1 MCWNA
6 HKGYIDLRARL
17 FIRLGHTDTDT
28 ATVQWLRIDAAGTLS
43 GMATA
48 PLSEVASQAA
58 GCEVIVLVPGPQVLL
73 SGAQVP
79 SRNRQRIAEAIPFA
93 LEEQLIEDVDDL
105 HFAIGQRDE
114 DGVVH
119 VAVIDRGRMDQWLA
133 QLSEA
138 GLRPDAVVPDI
149 LATPF
154 SDGEWTLLIESDV
167 SLLRTGLQSGYAF
180 DTEILAAMLPA
191 ALSGGDNGQPPQR
204 LRVISCTGDQPLE
217 ALGLAVPV
225 EMEPTPASALGLFA
239 RSYDPRAAINL
250 LQGPYSRRE
259 QLGKV
264 WRPWRPAA
272 ALLLVWLVLQI
283 GVTVGEYV
291 HLNRQTKTLDQD
303 IKQTFRS
310 ALPETKRIVNAKVQ
324 MQRAIDAL
332 RGGGDT
338 AQDSFMRLLADIG
351 PDLVSDSGVELQRL
365 NYTDGQ
371 LDLAIIIG
379 DLQRL
384 DALKQRLAK
393 NTRYS
398 VNIQSATAR
407 ADGVEARLQIRSK
420 AS

>member
-1 MCWNA
+1 M
-6 HKGYIDLRARL
+6 
-17 FIRLGHTDTDT
+17 
-28 ATVQWLRIDAAGTLS
+28 QWLRVDAAGEPTGPVTGVLS
-43 GMATA
+43 DAA
-48 PLSEVASQAA
+48 AQAA

-93 LEEQLIEDVDDL
+93 LEEHLIEDVDEL
-105 HFAIGQRDE
+105 HFAIGQRGD

-119 VAVIDRGRMDQWLA
+119 VAVIDRSRMEQWLD

-149 LATPF
+149 LATPY

-191 ALSGGDNGQPPQR
+191 AFSGGDNGQPPQR
-204 LRVISCTGDQPLE
+204 LRVISCSGDQPLE

-239 RSYDPRAAINL
+239 RGYDPRGAINL
-250 LQGPYSRRE
+250 LQGPYSRQE

-272 ALLLVWLVLQI
+272 ALLLVWLVIQV
-283 GVTVGEYV
+283 GVTVGDYV
-291 HLNRQTKTLDQD
+291 HLNRQTKALDRD
-303 IKQTFRS
+303 IEQTFRN
-310 ALPETKRIVNAKVQ
+310 ALPQTKRIVNAKVQ

-338 AQDSFMRLLADIG
+338 TKDGFMQLLADIG
-351 PDLVSDSGVELQRL
+351 PDLVSESSVELQRL

-371 LDLAIIIG
+371 LDLAIIIA

-393 NTRYS
+393 NPRYS

-407 ADGVEARLQIRSK
+407 ADGVEARLQIKGK